1 LLESG
6 FGGGH
11 CLPNAASEERRA
23 KHTSGSMRAV
33 LRGKFLLLALGLA
46 TPAVALA
53 QAVPDTTTNAP
64 APAPGTTIG
73 PRDLQNFSLPG
84 TPAKPA
90 DQPPA
95 TPPAARQPAPTTAAP
110 VQTAPPAAEPARRAV
125 AERQPTTKPVAPV
138 AQATAAPPPAQA
150 PALLPP
156 SPAVAPTFQAPAPA
170 PTSALPA
177 APATDSL
184 APAHRPPFLPWLLA
198 ALALAAGA
206 AFILWRRRSPREA
219 YAGVPELDVFTPEP
233 EAETR
238 VTWQPAPTAEPAP
251 PAAAPRNVVSTAF
264 KAPPAAPAPVGVVSS
279 RLRPSLEIGVKPL
292 RCVVD
297 DQEITIEFEL
307 ELFNA
312 GTAPARAI
320 HAEASIINASA
331 TQDQDLAAFFANAS
345 PTPDR
350 LDVIAPMK
358 RIALTSRVV
367 APRSAIQEYELAGR
381 KSFVPL
387 IAFNAVYQWSGG
399 GTAQTSAAYL
409 VGRETSSDKLGPLRL
424 DLGPRDFRSLA
435 AHVLPAAVRT

>member
-1 LLESG
+1 
-6 FGGGH
+6 
-11 CLPNAASEERRA
+11 
-23 KHTSGSMRAV
+23 MRAV
-33 LRGKFLLLALGLA
+33 LRGKFLLLAIGLGA
-46 TPAVALA
+46 PTVALG
-53 QAVPDTTTNAP
+53 QPVPDTTANAP
-64 APAPGTTIG
+64 APSSGTTIG
-73 PRDLQNFSLPG
+73 PRELQNFSLPG
-84 TPAKPA
+84 SPAKPA
-90 DQPPA
+90 DQPAA
-95 TPPAARQPAPTTAAP
+95 TPPAGQAAPAAPAPD
-110 VQTAPPAAEPARRAV
+110 
-125 AERQPTTKPVAPV
+125 
-138 AQATAAPPPAQA
+138 
-150 PALLPP
+150 
-156 SPAVAPTFQAPAPA
+156 QAPAPA
-170 PTSALPA
+170 AEPRRRSPAARPTAAKPAAPMATRTTGPPAGTQVPSLLPPAPVPAPAVLAPATGPATTLPA
-177 APATDSL
+177 APAADSL
-184 APAHRPPFLPWLLA
+184 VPARKPSFLPWLIA
-198 ALALAAGA
+198 AFALAAGTI
-206 AFILWRRRSPREA
+206 FILWRRRGPRES
-219 YAGVPELDVFTPEP
+219 YAGAADFDLFTPEP
-233 EAETR
+233 QPELTPKW
-238 VTWQPAPTAEPAP
+238 VPAPAPAPEPAHAP
-251 PAAAPRNVVSTAF
+251 PPTPRNVVSTAF

-279 RLRPSLEIGVKPL
+279 RLRPSIEIGVKPL

-297 DQEITIEFEL
+297 DDQVAIEFEL

-409 VGRETSSDKLGPLRL
+409 VGRETKSEKLGPLRL

-435 AHVLPAAVRT
+435 AHVLPTAVRT